1 MNKKELDFLYI
12 YLFVLLCIVVFFSI
26 VVYFMYMQNV
36 ELQKTL
42 QNDHSDQNDQTISIK
57 RELDINPVK
66 DPIYPVE
73 GIEFQQLGTL
83 SSIESGEQ
91 VNPIVLPL
99 YGKRKYRDRWTY
111 YTISNNDK
119 NLRIEV
125 EFENRG
131 CMKDNIG
138 CDMIYDGS
146 TVKIPVYNN
155 KEFNVSLYNTSLFQ

>member
-42 QNDHSDQNDQTISIK
+42 QNDHSDQNEQNTISIK

-83 SSIESGEQ
+83 SSIESGDQ

-155 KEFNVSLYNTSLFQ
+155 KEFKVSLYNTSLF